1 MIYIFTFST
10 MIYDYVNREKLY
22 EIVKQAIF
30 DNIEDKELLFLAG
43 QSFGIAKG
51 FNDEMV
57 IEHMQYLL
65 DSLNIKYDI
74 EKENTPEGNGND
86 LYIYSQETLDDMF
99 ANDRERLEEV
109 DRWANNGY

>member
-1 MIYIFTFST
+1 MKYEKV
-10 MIYDYVNREKLY
+10 DRQKLY

-30 DNIEDKELLFLAG
+30 YNIENKELLFLAG
-43 QSFGIAKG
+43 QSFGIAKD
-51 FNDEMV
+51 FNDEIV

-65 DSLNIKYDI
+65 DSLEIKYNI
-74 EKENTPEGNGND
+74 EQENTPEGNGND